1 MQELEVPENHKMT
14 DEHKETTESDS
25 AEAESEGESKEEET
39 E

>member
-1 MQELEVPENHKMT
+1 MQELGEYQILKMT

-25 AEAESEGESKEEET
+25 AETETETEDNKEEE